1 MGLVWQRGYH
11 DRVIRRGDLRR
22 PESGSGGTL
31 PTIRSS
37 GSEGGRRGIIVSSLV
52 CHGANAGRPYHGW
65 TGGDEDGWRGQH
77 L

>member
-1 MGLVWQRGYH
+1 VGLVWQRGYH

-37 GSEGGRRGIIVSSLV
+37 GSEGDRRGIIVSCLV
-52 CHGANAGRPYHGW
+52 CRGRTQVAQFASTLEVTEG
-65 TGGDEDGWRGQH
+65 RSSAA
-77 L
+77 